1 MNGLRDPQASDA
13 LNPNPGGNSTESF
26 GRQSPTRRC
35 WGTRSS
41 SSRTLAPTS
50 PVLTGGW
57 RRETASNGALRE
69 WYVDPIDSHAIRG
82 DNIYWRRPKNKKPIP
97 MSLSR
102 QPPGVAPG
110 MARSNPAPMTRAGI
124 TSSSTASGA
133 PRDPLNPLRFRH
145 TCGVLLFHVHK
156 QPASVVELLLGV
168 SPQVVSTYIAKPPW
182 AIAEEL
188 RASGF

>member
-13 LNPNPGGNSTESF
+13 LNPNPGGELDRVIRASVADSEMLGNAVKFLTYTGAHIS
-26 GRQSPTRRC
+26 
-35 WGTRSS
+35 
-41 SSRTLAPTS
+41 
-50 PVLTGGW
+50 VLTGGW

-97 MSLSR
+97 MYLSR
-102 QPPGVAPG
+102 HLRGWLPGWLDQPRPYDPSRYNQLLNRVG
-110 MARSNPAPMTRAGI
+110 RAVGI
-124 TSSSTASGA
+124 H
-133 PRDPLNPLRFRH
+133 LNPLRFRH